1 MFRLLGSLWAVRL
14 WRGVGEG
21 LWVWEEGGSG
31 FKFGVGKVW
40 AFWGVSVQVFQ
51 RFKFGNSSAAKERK
65 MTSD

>member
-1 MFRLLGSLWAVRL
+1 MRR
-14 WRGVGEG
+14 
-21 LWVWEEGGSG
+21 EEGGSG